1 MNPRGFGF
9 VAGGVGQDDVY
20 VPPDAIG
27 GALHGD
33 RVLVTVVAQSDRGLE
48 GRIEQVV
55 KRRSPRVAGVL
66 RRRGK
71 SSWLEPDDSRLR
83 GPIVLSMLGDA
94 AKTAK
99 DGGAAVV
106 TITQFPDSSD
116 ENPEGELVSVLG
128 PPGEPSVEIAKIL
141 VREDVRESHSDAA
154 LREA

>member
-9 VAGGVGQDDVY
+9 VAGGANQDDVY

-33 RVLVTVVAQSDRGLE
+33 RVLVSVVAQSDRGLE
-48 GRIEQVV
+48 GRIEEIV

-71 SSWLEPDDSRLR
+71 SAWLEPDDSRLR
-83 GPIVLSMLGDA
+83 GPIVLTTPGKEAKDGDA
-94 AKTAK
+94 A
-99 DGGAAVV
+99 VV
-106 TITQFPDSSD
+106 SITRFPEFQD
-116 ENPEGELVSVLG
+116 ENPEGDLVMVLG
-128 PPGEPSVEIAKIL
+128 PPGEPTVEIAKIL

-154 LREA
+154 LREAEV